1 MGSRRVIAV
10 VLAGGTGTRMGSA
23 VPKQLLHLAGRPVLQ
38 HSIEAFEASEDVDE
52 VLVLMHPDFLAEARD
67 LAASSPKVT
76 AVIAGGRTRNEST
89 QAALDALSGVAGP
102 DDKVLFHDAVRPLVD
117 AATIARCVAA
127 LDRHDAVYVAVPSV
141 DTIIEAEG
149 TRLVAVPDRRRLHR
163 GQTPQGFRLSTIL
176 GAYASAWQDPLFEAT
191 DDCSVVLRYAPQV
204 AIEVVPGSVSNL
216 KITEPIDLVI
226 AEALLARDRV

>member
-1 MGSRRVIAV
+1 MESRRVIAV

-38 HSIEAFEASEDVDE
+38 HSIEAFQASPDVDE
-52 VLVLMHPDFLAEARD
+52 VLVLMHPDFLAEARA
-67 LAASSPKVT
+67 LAASFPKVT
-76 AVIAGGRTRNEST
+76 GVVAGGRTRNGST

-117 AATIARCVAA
+117 AATIAGCVAA
-127 LDRHDAVYVAVPSV
+127 LDRQDAVYVAVPSV
-141 DTIIEAEG
+141 DTILEVEA

-163 GQTPQGFRLSTIL
+163 GQTPQGFRMSTIRE
-176 GAYASAWQDPLFEAT
+176 AYAKAWRDPLFEAT
-191 DDCSVVLRYAPQV
+191 DDCSVVLRYAPGV
-204 AIEVVPGSVSNL
+204 AIEVVPGSARNL

-226 AEALLARDRV
+226 AEALLSRDRV